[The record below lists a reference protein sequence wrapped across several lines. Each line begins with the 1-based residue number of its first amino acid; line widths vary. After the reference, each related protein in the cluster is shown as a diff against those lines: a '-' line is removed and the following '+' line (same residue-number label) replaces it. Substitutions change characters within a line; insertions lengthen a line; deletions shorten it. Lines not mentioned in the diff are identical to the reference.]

1 MEHQAVDRGKWNSS
15 VAVGLGLLAGVLGG
29 LVIVRRLVAPRRMPN
44 LDIWQ
49 EMLAEDRGAAEAAS
63 IAARAQARYDKHY
76 AGRPHVDHPALDVHL
91 EENILP
97 YLALYEV
104 LREDTD
110 DQEAILAEL
119 ERLSEPSVARFH
131 QLMGFL
137 ERLPPNFGFFRRTTR
152 LVMRF
157 GFPSS
162 GWEVEWVE
170 DSERSIAFNI
180 QRCFYLDTLRYYGAP
195 ELTPLFCRLDDAMYE
210 ALPASI
216 SWERTKTLGRG
227 DNVCDFRWCLRDAA

>member
-1 MEHQAVDRGKWNSS
+1 MEHPRNKRKGT
-15 VAVGLGLLAGVLGG
+15 VALGLGLLVGALGG
-29 LVIVRRLVAPRRMPN
+29 LAIGRRLAAPRRMPE
-44 LDIWQ
+44 LDVWQ

-63 IAARAQARYDKHY
+63 IATRAQSRYDELY
-76 AGRPHVDHPALDVHL
+76 ARRPHVDHPALRVHL

-131 QLMGFL
+131 KLMGLL
-137 ERLPPNFGFFRRTTR
+137 ERLPPSFGLFRRMTR

-157 GFPSS
+157 GFPPQ

-170 DSERSIAFNI
+170 DSERRIAFNI
-180 QRCFYLDTLRYYGAP
+180 QRCFYLDTLTSYGAP
-195 ELTPLFCRLDDAMYE
+195 ELTPLFCRLDDLMYE

-227 DNVCDFRWCLRDAA
+227 DDVCDFRWCLRDAA